1 MAPHAPQAARLR
13 HSIDVCIEFVQTGL
27 QVLDLLTGDLSEN
40 LVSGCPDNQCLVSG
54 TIFTFQGP
62 GSYLEFTV
70 DNISHP
76 RQSHVNIQLQ
86 FQTMHAGWL

>member
-1 MAPHAPQAARLR
+1 MLHRQQDSDIALMF
-13 HSIDVCIEFVQTGL
+13 EFVRTGL

-76 RQSHVNIQLQ
+76 RQSYVNIQLQ